1 MNKAFEIISK
11 ETGYAG
17 FFRLEKYRLRHT
29 LFAGG
34 WSGEIE
40 RELFGRG
47 KCVAVLLY
55 DPERDAVVLIE
66 QFRIGA
72 IGCPERA
79 WLAEIVAG
87 AIEDGETA
95 EEVAYREADEEA
107 GCSIVE
113 LIKVMHFYTSPGGYS
128 EMITLFCG
136 KVDSREVG
144 GVHGLDHED
153 EDILVRAVPFN
164 EAYGMIASGEIDS
177 AIPILALQWLA
188 LNRDQLRQKWVNQPV
203 EAIK

>member
-1 MNKAFEIISK
+1 MSKTFEIISK

-79 WLAEIVAG
+79 WLVEIVAG

-95 EEVAYREADEEA
+95 EEVAYREAEEEA
-107 GCSIVE
+107 GCAVE
-113 LIKVMHFYTSPGGYS
+113 ALIKVMQFYTSPGGYS

-144 GVHGLDHED
+144 GIHGLDHED
-153 EDILVRAVPFN
+153 EDILVRSVPFH
-164 EAYGMIASGEIDS
+164 EAYGMLESGEIES

-188 LNRDQLRQKWVNQPV
+188 LNREKLRSEWRR
-203 EAIK
+203 

>member
-1 MNKAFEIISK
+1 MKKAFEIISR

-55 DPERDAVVLIE
+55 DPERDEVVLIE

-79 WLAEIVAG
+79 WLVEIVAG

-95 EEVAYREADEEA
+95 EEVAHREAEEEA
-107 GCSIVE
+107 GCEIGE
-113 LIKVMHFYTSPGGYS
+113 LLRVMHFYTTPGGYA

-136 KVDSREVG
+136 RVDASQVG
-144 GVHGLDHED
+144 GVHGLDHEG
-153 EDILVRAVPFN
+153 EDILVRAVPFS
-164 EAYGMIASGEIDS
+164 EAYGMIESGEIES

-188 LNRDQLRQKWVNQPV
+188 LNRGQLLRKWAGKHV
-203 EAIK
+203 ETEK